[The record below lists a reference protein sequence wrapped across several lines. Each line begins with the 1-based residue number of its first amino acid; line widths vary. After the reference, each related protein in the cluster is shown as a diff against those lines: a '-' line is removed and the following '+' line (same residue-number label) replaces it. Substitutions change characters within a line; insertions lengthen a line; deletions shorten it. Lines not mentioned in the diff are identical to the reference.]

1 MNTPLGLVKS
11 FTAETAIA
19 KRRIVSFGTQDGHVV
34 QSTSDTGI
42 LGVSGIRGAE
52 AGGPVDVYLS
62 EMQGVECGAN
72 VNAGDYITADAD
84 GKAIPAAPAEGEQMQ
99 VVGRAME
106 SGPLGAILTILIQ
119 PQQITG

>member
-1 MNTPLGLVKS
+1 MNVLGLVKN

-19 KRRIVSFGTQDGHVV
+19 KRRIVSFGASEGQVI
-34 QSTSDTGI
+34 QSTSDAGV

-52 AGGPVDVYLS
+52 AGARVDVYLS
-62 EMQGVECGAN
+62 DIQDVDYGAL
-72 VNAGDYITADAD
+72 VTAGNYVTADAN
-84 GKAIPAAPAEGEQMQ
+84 GKAIPAAPAAGVQMQ

-106 SGPLGAILTILIQ
+106 AGPAGAVGKVLIQ